1 VSGSSTSSKTF
12 RNSSRTS
19 SGPGVVEVRPETF
32 PRALRHRK
40 WRRSRGDPPARSN
53 RGRRF
58 DGGDLSRRVGS
69 RRRSLARRRL
79 ARPPSPGA
87 SNPNARLVGVGDGS
101 PSRRSRYRRPSARWI
116 GGDAPRAVA
125 NPAPPAP
132 RAPPRH
138 CRVPRTEGRAGRDRE
153 DTPRTMPFVQLL
165 FLFPNRAICG
175 FIITT
180 GCAYE
185 KNTISAVSRGASICR
200 REDAKCRSLAG
211 LDVLLTRAAAPLQ
224 TFHAD
229 SRFPDAR
236 RGAKWTPRRDS
247 RRSDT
252 HHARRFGP
260 GSGAPAQYRTRAA
273 SSRPRPPSFLTRRT
287 LRGGKGSP
295 GWRCGGT
302 EGRSRD
308 AGGGCTDFASAGR
321 DLIWQRASRRTGA

>member
-1 VSGSSTSSKTF
+1 
-12 RNSSRTS
+12 
-19 SGPGVVEVRPETF
+19 
-32 PRALRHRK
+32 LRHRK

-101 PSRRSRYRRPSARWI
+101 PSRHSRYRRPSARWI

-175 FIITT
+175 FITT

-185 KNTISAVSRGASICR
+185 KNTISVPRGGHPNCP
-200 REDAKCRSLAG
+200 REDAKCRSHAG
-211 LDVLLTRAAAPLQ
+211 RTWTFVLTRAAAPLQ

-229 SRFPDAR
+229 SRFSDAR
-236 RGAKWTPRRDS
+236 RGATWTPRRDS

-252 HHARRFGP
+252 HHPRRFGP

-302 EGRSRD
+302 EGRSRGRGRGVHRFRERRARFD
-308 AGGGCTDFASAGR
+308 LATRVASHR
-321 DLIWQRASRRTGA
+321 VLIRGTTRRTARRARCLRGMRLRSRSRASTARS

>member
-1 VSGSSTSSKTF
+1 M
-12 RNSSRTS
+12 
-19 SGPGVVEVRPETF
+19 ET
-32 PRALRHRK
+32 RRE
-40 WRRSRGDPPARSN
+40 RSRIQPRP
-53 RGRRF
+53 
-58 DGGDLSRRVGS
+58 
-69 RRRSLARRRL
+69 RL
-79 ARPPSPGA
+79 ARLRATAA
-87 SNPNARLVGVGDGS
+87 SLALREGRGGIARTPLGRCRLSNFYSFFPTERSAALLSRLVAHTKKTQS
-101 PSRRSRYRRPSARWI
+101 LQSL
-116 GGDAPRAVA
+116 GGHP
-125 NPAPPAP
+125 
-132 RAPPRH
+132 
-138 CRVPRTEGRAGRDRE
+138 
-153 DTPRTMPFVQLL
+153 
-165 FLFPNRAICG
+165 
-175 FIITT
+175 
-180 GCAYE
+180 
-185 KNTISAVSRGASICR
+185 ICR
-200 REDAKCRSLAG
+200 REDAKCRSSHA
-211 LDVLLTRAAAPLQ
+211 VLLTRAAAPLQ

>member
-1 VSGSSTSSKTF
+1 MAVIPVPSSDHRGGKAHARARVRAGGDPRRRGVVVREPTRGVGFFHVEQDVQELIEDFLS
-12 RNSSRTS
+12 
-19 SGPGVVEVRPETF
+19 PGVVEVRPETF

-58 DGGDLSRRVGS
+58 DGGDLSPRVGS

-185 KNTISAVSRGASICR
+185 KNTISAVFRGASICR
-200 REDAKCRSLAG
+200 REDAKCR
-211 LDVLLTRAAAPLQ
+211 
-224 TFHAD
+224 
-229 SRFPDAR
+229 
-236 RGAKWTPRRDS
+236 
-247 RRSDT
+247 
-252 HHARRFGP
+252 
-260 GSGAPAQYRTRAA
+260 
-273 SSRPRPPSFLTRRT
+273 
-287 LRGGKGSP
+287 
-295 GWRCGGT
+295 
-302 EGRSRD
+302 
-308 AGGGCTDFASAGR
+308 
-321 DLIWQRASRRTGA
+321 